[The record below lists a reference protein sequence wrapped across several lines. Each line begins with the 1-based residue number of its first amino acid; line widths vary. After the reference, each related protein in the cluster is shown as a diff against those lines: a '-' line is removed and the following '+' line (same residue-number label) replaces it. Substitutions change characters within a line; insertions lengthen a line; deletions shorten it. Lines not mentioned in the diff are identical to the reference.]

1 MKKDFFLNG
10 FTAIA
15 IVGMALS
22 ACTDNEPDYGL
33 GTEAKGEYVI
43 ASSVTASGNTTN
55 VLLTSETLDKGT
67 VSTVNNGLVNDGAT
81 QWVFYKNQYLYALTY
96 NQGNAGTT
104 RSYIMDSNN
113 EVKARSGEFAVKR
126 FTTYGIYDKYIMT
139 SSTGDGPTAYADENG
154 YLPKMFLE
162 FISKYVNDK
171 MYQRCFCFL
180 IWTYLLK
187 HLQRMILKIRLI
199 CPKTSWEMENM

>member
-1 MKKDFFLNG
+1 MKKVFFLNG
-10 FTAIA
+10 FVAIA
-15 IVGMALS
+15 IVGMVLS
-22 ACTDNEPDYGL
+22 ACTDNEPDYGS

-113 EVKARSGEFAVKR
+113 EVKARSGEFAIKR

-154 YLPKMFLE
+154 YLPK
-162 FISKYVNDK
+162 
-171 MYQRCFCFL
+171 CFCFL
-180 IWTYLLK
+180 IWMYLLK

-199 CPKTSWEMENM
+199 CPRTS